1 MQEDYFEQYMRKYYH
16 DWKLDYTRYYP
27 FYIKMSVTEQF
38 RLMGLEGLD
47 IEGRKVD
54 IIFENIIRKTE
65 IKEYKKRNDELDKK
79 IESLSNQ
86 INQNNIIRPIAN
98 VKVSKERNQN
108 IINSLSV
115 KDDE

>member
-1 MQEDYFEQYMRKYYH
+1 MLFLFYYSFQ
-16 DWKLDYTRYYP
+16 KL
-27 FYIKMSVTEQF
+27 K
-38 RLMGLEGLD
+38 
-47 IEGRKVD
+47 
-54 IIFENIIRKTE
+54 NI
-65 IKEYKKRNDELDKK
+65 KKRNDELDKK

>member
-1 MQEDYFEQYMRKYYH
+1 MTI
-16 DWKLDYTRYYP
+16 L
-27 FYIKMSVTEQF
+27 I
-38 RLMGLEGLD
+38 LL
-47 IEGRKVD
+47 
-54 IIFENIIRKTE
+54 IILLTIVISLLLFFSE
-65 IKEYKKRNDELDKK
+65 IKKYKKRNDELNKK

-86 INQNNIIRPIAN
+86 INQNNIIRPTAN

>member
-1 MQEDYFEQYMRKYYH
+1 MTI
-16 DWKLDYTRYYP
+16 L
-27 FYIKMSVTEQF
+27 I
-38 RLMGLEGLD
+38 LL
-47 IEGRKVD
+47 
-54 IIFENIIRKTE
+54 IILLTIVISFLLFFSE

-108 IINSLSV
+108 IIKSLSV

>member
-1 MQEDYFEQYMRKYYH
+1 MTI
-16 DWKLDYTRYYP
+16 L
-27 FYIKMSVTEQF
+27 I
-38 RLMGLEGLD
+38 LL
-47 IEGRKVD
+47 
-54 IIFENIIRKTE
+54 IILLTIVISFLLFFSE
-65 IKEYKKRNDELDKK
+65 IKEYKKRNDELDKQ

>member
-1 MQEDYFEQYMRKYYH
+1 MTI
-16 DWKLDYTRYYP
+16 L
-27 FYIKMSVTEQF
+27 I
-38 RLMGLEGLD
+38 LL
-47 IEGRKVD
+47 
-54 IIFENIIRKTE
+54 IILLTIVISFLLFFSE

-115 KDDE
+115 NE

>member
-1 MQEDYFEQYMRKYYH
+1 
-16 DWKLDYTRYYP
+16 
-27 FYIKMSVTEQF
+27 MSI
-38 RLMGLEGLD
+38 LILL
-47 IEGRKVD
+47 
-54 IIFENIIRKTE
+54 IILLTIVISFLLFFSE

>member
-1 MQEDYFEQYMRKYYH
+1 MTI
-16 DWKLDYTRYYP
+16 L
-27 FYIKMSVTEQF
+27 I
-38 RLMGLEGLD
+38 LL
-47 IEGRKVD
+47 
-54 IIFENIIRKTE
+54 IILLTIVISFLLFFSE

>member
-1 MQEDYFEQYMRKYYH
+1 MLFLFYYSFQ
-16 DWKLDYTRYYP
+16 KL
-27 FYIKMSVTEQF
+27 K
-38 RLMGLEGLD
+38 
-47 IEGRKVD
+47 
-54 IIFENIIRKTE
+54 NI
-65 IKEYKKRNDELDKK
+65 KKRNDELDKK

-86 INQNNIIRPIAN
+86 INQNNIIRSIAN